1 MAASFVP
8 ASRRTSYSQKMNQFQ
23 PEHEQANNNDL
34 LPSKTETAD
43 LHRRYSPVSVS
54 PSLVQLNEVL
64 LTDVKEM

>member
-1 MAASFVP
+1 
-8 ASRRTSYSQKMNQFQ
+8 MNQFQ